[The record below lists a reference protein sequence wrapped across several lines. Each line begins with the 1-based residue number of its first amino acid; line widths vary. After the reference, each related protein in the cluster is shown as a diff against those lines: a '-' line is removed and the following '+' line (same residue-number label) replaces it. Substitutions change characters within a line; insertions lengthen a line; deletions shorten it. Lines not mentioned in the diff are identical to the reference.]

1 MKLKLLLMCTLLTIL
16 LTTITPATAVTDTL
30 EITDP
35 SNLTHSFTYQQLA
48 EMPPTTIYANLYCYG
63 SLVASGDWS
72 GVQLNYLLT
81 KTNANSEVK
90 SIQLTAS
97 DSYTVTIPIELALAP
112 ETIIAYQK
120 DGEPLAGLRL
130 VLPGVNGASW
140 IAQIVS
146 ITMSPAEVDSPP
158 TASGPG
164 GRGNLANI
172 IENSKIPPTPTIT
185 PEQTQPTPQPV
196 PDNPTPN
203 PTVPP
208 ANITEV
214 EPIPKQQ
221 TADNQPIMVDSVTMG
236 VIAFVFAMGL
246 AIAGIMSVTLIAL
259 IKNRR
264 NEDIRVQ

>member
-16 LTTITPATAVTDTL
+16 LTTITPATAVTDTM

-35 SNLTHSFTYQQLA
+35 SNVTHSFTYQQLA
-48 EMPPTTIYANLYCYG
+48 EMPPTTIYAELYCYG

-97 DSYTVTIPIELALAP
+97 DSYTVTIPIELAAAP

-120 DGEPLAGLRL
+120 DGEPIAGLRL

-196 PDNPTPN
+196 HDNPTPH

-208 ANITEV
+208 ENITI
-214 EPIPKQQ
+214 EPIPTTQ
-221 TADNQPIMVDSVTMG
+221 TADYQSIMLDKVRIG
-236 VIAFVFAMGL
+236 VIAFVFALGL

-259 IKNRR
+259 TKNRR
-264 NEDIRVQ
+264 NENIRVQ

>member
-1 MKLKLLLMCTLLTIL
+1 MKLKFLLLCTFLTIL
-16 LTTITPATAVTDTL
+16 LINITPATAVTDTL

-35 SNLTHSFTYQQLA
+35 SNVTHSFTYQQLA
-48 EMPPTTIYANLYCYG
+48 EMPTTTIYAELYCYG
-63 SLVASGDWS
+63 SLVTSGDWS
-72 GVQLNYLLT
+72 GVQLNHLLT
-81 KTNANSEVK
+81 ITNANSEVK

-97 DSYTVTIPIELALAP
+97 DSYTVTIPVELAVAP

-120 DGEPLAGLRL
+120 DGEPVAGLRL

-172 IENSKIPPTPTIT
+172 IENSKIPPTIT
-185 PEQTQPTPQPV
+185 PEQQPTPQPV
-196 PDNPTPN
+196 PESPTPH

-208 ANITEV
+208 ENITIG
-214 EPIPKQQ
+214 PIPTKQ
-221 TADNQPIMVDSVTMG
+221 TADYQPITLDGVTKG
-236 VIAFVFAMGL
+236 ATAFVFATGL
-246 AIAGIMSVTLIAL
+246 AIAGIVSVTLIAL
-259 IKNRR
+259 TKNRKKK
-264 NEDIRVQ
+264 DVRVQ

>member
-1 MKLKLLLMCTLLTIL
+1 MKLKLLLMCTFLTIL
-16 LTTITPATAVTDTL
+16 LTTITPATAVTDTM

-48 EMPPTTIYANLYCYG
+48 EMPTTTIYGELYCYG

-72 GVQLNYLLT
+72 GVQLNHLLT
-81 KTNANSEVK
+81 IANANSEVK

-97 DSYTVTIPIELALAP
+97 DSYTVTIPIELAVAP

-120 DGEPLAGLRL
+120 DGEPIAGLRL

-172 IENSKIPPTPTIT
+172 IENSKIPRTPTIT

-196 PDNPTPN
+196 IDNATPN

-208 ANITEV
+208 ENITV
-214 EPIPKQQ
+214 KPIPTQQ
-221 TADNQPIMVDSVTMG
+221 TADYQSIMLDGVTKG
-236 VIAFVFAMGL
+236 ATAFVFAMGL
-246 AIAGIMSVTLIAL
+246 AIAGIVSVTLMAL
-259 IKNRR
+259 TKNRR
-264 NEDIRVQ
+264 NEDRRVQ